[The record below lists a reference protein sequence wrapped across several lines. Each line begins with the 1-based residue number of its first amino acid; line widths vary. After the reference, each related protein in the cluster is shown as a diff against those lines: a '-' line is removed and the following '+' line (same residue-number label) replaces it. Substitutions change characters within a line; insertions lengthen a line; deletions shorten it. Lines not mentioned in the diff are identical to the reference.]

1 LKKIKSVA
9 TFLNNTHFITILRNP
24 IIRFVSEWQHLRRR
38 IEEGLEGK
46 LFESFNVCNKELPVS
61 TCYSNLESATIEK
74 FLLCKSN
81 AADNRQTR
89 HLADYD
95 QKNHNNCSLFQ
106 KENSQLL
113 LKNAKNVL
121 DGLSFFALTEYE
133 ELSHKL
139 FEKTFGNVFKFNYTV
154 AYSKYKYVTA
164 NLVKSLNVTILDK
177 IKEAN
182 SLDIELY
189 DYAKTLFF
197 KRVQYLNIT
206 I

>member
-1 LKKIKSVA
+1 M
-9 TFLNNTHFITILRNP
+9 RNP
-24 IIRFVSEWQHLRRR
+24 VVRFVSEWQHLRRR
-38 IEEGLEGK
+38 IQEGIKGK
-46 LFESFNVCNKELPVS
+46 LFESFNVCNKELPIS
-61 TCYSNLESATIEK
+61 TCYSNLESATIET
-74 FLLCKSN
+74 FISCKSN

-95 QKNHNNCSLFQ
+95 QIKNSNCSLFK
-106 KENSQLL
+106 KENRKLL
-113 LKNAKNVL
+113 LENAKNVL
-121 DGLSFFALTEYE
+121 EKLSFFALTEYE

-139 FEKTFGNVFKFNYTV
+139 FEKTFGSVFKLNYKV
-154 AYSKYKYVTA
+154 AYSKYKYVTS
-164 NLVKSLNVTILDK
+164 NLVKSLNASIVEK

-197 KRVQYLNIT
+197 KRIQYLNIT